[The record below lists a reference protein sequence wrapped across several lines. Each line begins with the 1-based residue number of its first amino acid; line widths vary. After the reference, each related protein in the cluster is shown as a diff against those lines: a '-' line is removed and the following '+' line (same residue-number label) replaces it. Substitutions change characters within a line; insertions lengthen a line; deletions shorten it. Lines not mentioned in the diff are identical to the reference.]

1 MKRLCT
7 EASQRCLFYNDCVQA
22 HLLGL
27 NRRCPCFEACAADE
41 TTVVITFGEAAAYL
55 DGAEVRLRC
64 GERLRVPASCP
75 LRLVAEEQA
84 DVLLLRC
91 PAIASISD

>member
-1 MKRLCT
+1 MSRLRT
-7 EASQRCLFYNDCVQA
+7 EAAQRCLFYNDCVQA

-27 NRRCPCFEACAADE
+27 DRRCPCFEACAADE

-64 GERLRVPASCP
+64 GERLRVPAACP
-75 LRLVAEEQA
+75 LRLVAAEAA
-84 DVLLLRC
+84 DVLLLRS
-91 PAIASISD
+91 PVVI

>member
-1 MKRLCT
+1 MSRLCT
-7 EASQRCLFYNDCVQA
+7 EAAQRCLFYNDCVQA

-27 NRRCPCFEACAADE
+27 DQRCPCFEACAADE

-55 DGAEVRLRC
+55 DGTQVHLRC

-75 LRLVAEEQA
+75 LRLVAADAA
-84 DVLLLRC
+84 DVLLLRS
-91 PAIASISD
+91 PAVGSAAA

>member
-1 MKRLCT
+1 MSRLLT
-7 EASQRCLFYNDCVQA
+7 EAAQRCLFYNDCVQA

-27 NRRCPCFEACAADE
+27 DRRCPCFESCAANE

-55 DGAEVRLRC
+55 DGTEVLLRC

-75 LRLVAEEQA
+75 LRLVAAEAA
-84 DVLLLRC
+84 DVLLLHS
-91 PAIASISD
+91 PAVMSTAA

>member
-1 MKRLCT
+1 MSRLRT
-7 EASQRCLFYNDCVQA
+7 EAAQRCLFYNDCVQA

-27 NRRCPCFEACAADE
+27 DRRCPCYEACAADE

-64 GERLRVPASCP
+64 GERLRVPAACP
-75 LRLVAEEQA
+75 LRLVAAEAA
-84 DVLLLRC
+84 DVLLLRS
-91 PAIASISD
+91 PAAI

>member
-1 MKRLCT
+1 MSRLRT
-7 EASQRCLFYNDCVQA
+7 DADQRCLFYNDCVQA

-27 NRRCPCFEACAADE
+27 DRRCPCFEACAKDE

-55 DGAEVRLRC
+55 DGAQVRLRR

-75 LRLVAEEQA
+75 LRLVASEAA

-91 PAIASISD
+91 PASASAA

>member
-1 MKRLCT
+1 MSRLRT
-7 EASQRCLFYNDCVQA
+7 EASQRCLFHNDCVQA

-27 NRRCPCFEACAADE
+27 DRRCPCFEACAANE

-64 GERLRVPASCP
+64 GERLRVPAACP
-75 LRLVAEEQA
+75 LRIVTAEIA
-84 DVLLLRC
+84 DVLLLRS
-91 PAIASISD
+91 PAVI